1 MRNETIECSG
11 QQVNAFERRVRWTRQ
26 TAVLKGLIDKS
37 ERSVWSLTD
46 TANSKLANIHR
57 GTVLTFALSETGAFL
72 WANAENALTVI
83 ERESVDLLLTSPP
96 YPLMKSKEYG
106 NLPADKCVDWRL
118 SLCEGW
124 ADLLMPG
131 TGSMMLNIGPC
142 WRREE
147 PVQELHVERLLVAG
161 WRKNC
166 PDLRKNCP
174 SSFPNR
180 MRQSDPRAEP
190 TLCAECGPN
199 HHFQYGGNPPL
210 LRVIRPQSVKS
221 PPQLSPNDT
230 GSDEEVLL
238 PQPFRKS

>member
-72 WANAENALTVI
+72 WANAEDALTVI

-96 YPLMKSKEYG
+96 YPLLKSKEYG
-106 NLPADKCVDWRL
+106 NLPADKWVDWML

-124 ADLLMPG
+124 ADLLTPG

-142 WRREE
+142 WRRGE
-147 PVQELHVERLLVAG
+147 PVQELHVERLLVVVECPATFVPVDVRETG
-161 WRKNC
+161 MRGALHGTRKGAYART
-166 PDLRKNCP
+166 DR
-174 SSFPNR
+174 
-180 MRQSDPRAEP
+180 EP
-190 TLCAECGPN
+190 AWSG
-199 HHFQYGGNPPL
+199 
-210 LRVIRPQSVKS
+210 
-221 PPQLSPNDT
+221 
-230 GSDEEVLL
+230 
-238 PQPFRKS
+238 